1 MAQNMTDPN
10 LGLDLDQVRE
20 SRERFGINRL
30 TPLPREPAWRKLLDK
45 FDDPIVK
52 ILIAAALLSMIVDL
66 FGVSPSIAGGC
77 LVGLVAI
84 SLLLA
89 ILRRG
94 DAIPPLLFSAA
105 LGLFGVGLFFGHPL
119 IEGMAVII
127 AVALATGVAFFS
139 EYRSDLEFEALNRE
153 KDAPVVKAIRGGIV
167 TEVPMPDIVVGDV
180 VALEMGDEI
189 PADGRIVK
197 ASEFMVDTSLLTGES
212 EPTRKLVTDSESG
225 RVNRGTHVVDGTAVM
240 VVTEVGDA
248 TEIGKLAR
256 SLSAAPESKDRA
268 ERKRTIAKEQTPLQQ
283 KLADLAA
290 FISRIGY
297 TAAAFIFVAELI
309 RGIVKGTVYW
319 PTTEPQAIAVAGE
332 LLDYFIT
339 MVIIIVVAV
348 PEGLPMSVTVSLAL
362 AMRKMTR
369 ANSLVR
375 QLIAC
380 ETIGSATVI
389 CTDKTGT
396 LTENKMRVE
405 RVETSDGPRERRGLS
420 PPDGLPPS
428 DSTSPEGINPSARQE
443 LLALNAA
450 VNSTATL
457 DSAGKTIGNST
468 EGALLRW
475 LAESGTDYADL
486 RRRHPVVYQVH
497 FSSERKRM
505 TTVVEQ
511 DGQLWCLVKGAPD
524 ELLARCNLGEE
535 ERRSIRERLDSCA
548 RSAMRTLAFA
558 AARLPADTPRTDDGL
573 HGCRDELER
582 GLEFLGFV
590 AIRDP
595 LRADVPAA
603 IAECQRAGI
612 RVIMIT
618 GDDVQTARAI
628 GHDIGLVPS
637 LDDPIDTPVS
647 AVLTSRAFNELDD
660 DALKRRLPGLRVVA
674 RARPLDKYRLV
685 RLLQETGEVVAV
697 TGDGT
702 NDAPALKKADVGL
715 AMGIAGTEV
724 AKAASKIVLLDDSF
738 RTIVRAVHWGRSLYE
753 NIQRFLQFQ
762 LTINVSA
769 LAITFLGILL
779 FDVRAPFTVL
789 QLLWIN
795 VIMDTFASIALCSE
809 PPREGLMA
817 LPPKRRG
824 DPIVTPAM
832 RTTIL
837 ATAAFFVVVM
847 LGLLLAMKG
856 DPNRPGFLAGTGPWA
871 VEVGPK
877 RSAIAAGDLV
887 DRDGVWYTA
896 GDAKATVHFTVLQAT
911 LFFTLYVFF
920 QIWNQVNC
928 RSLSP
933 NVSGLS
939 RLGDNPVFLAI
950 AGATVVGQVLI
961 VTAGGRLFQVQPLSA
976 LEWAGIVGASASV
989 VVFAEIV
996 RRWRLLASGGVY
1008 PRRTG

>member
-1 MAQNMTDPN
+1 MIAPN
-10 LGLDLDQVRE
+10 LGLDADQVRD
-20 SRERFGINRL
+20 SRERFGANRL

-66 FGVSPSIAGGC
+66 FGVSPVLAGWSLAG
-77 LVGLVAI
+77 LVGAAV
-84 SLLLA
+84 LLA

-94 DAIPPLLFSAA
+94 DAIPPLLFAA
-105 LGLFGVGLFFGHPL
+105 AFGLFAIGLFFGHPL
-119 IEGMAVII
+119 VEGMAVII

-180 VALEMGDEI
+180 VLLEMGDEI

-197 ASEFMVDTSLLTGES
+197 ATEFFVDTSLLTGES
-212 EPTRKLVTDSESG
+212 EPTRKLVADDETG
-225 RVNRGTHVVDGTAVM
+225 RVSRGTHAVDGIATM

-248 TEIGKLAR
+248 TELGKLAR
-256 SLSAAPESKDRA
+256 SLSSAPETHDRI
-268 ERKRTIAKEQTPLQQ
+268 ERKLTISKERTPLQE
-283 KLADLAA
+283 KLADLAGL
-290 FISRIGY
+290 ISRIGY
-297 TAAAFIFVAELI
+297 GAAAFIFVAELT
-309 RGIVKGTVYW
+309 RGILKGAIYW
-319 PTTEPQAIAVAGE
+319 PTTQPQAIAVAGE

-389 CTDKTGT
+389 CSDKTGT

-405 RVETSDGPRERRGLS
+405 RVESGDPANDFDERRGLS
-420 PPDGLPPS
+420 PS
-428 DSTSPEGINPSARQE
+428 NSTDPIAATGSAGMNPAARLS

-457 DSAGKTIGNST
+457 DAEQKTIGNST

-475 LAESGTDYADL
+475 LGTRGIDYAEL
-486 RRRHPVVYQVH
+486 RRQHPVIYQVH

-505 TTVVEQ
+505 TTVVER
-511 DGQLWCLVKGAPD
+511 DGHHWCLVKGAPD
-524 ELLARCNLGEE
+524 ELLTRCVLDESQ
-535 ERRSIRERLDSCA
+535 RRSIRERLDLSA

-558 AARLPADTPRTDDGL
+558 AARLPDDMPCTEDGL
-573 HGCRDELER
+573 HGCRDEIEKN
-582 GLEFLGFV
+582 LEFLGFV

-612 RVIMIT
+612 RVIVIT

-628 GHDIGLVPS
+628 GHDIGLVAS
-637 LDDPIDTPVS
+637 LDDPIDTPIS

-660 DALKRRLPGLRVVA
+660 DALKRRLPDLRIIA

-685 RLLQETGEVVAV
+685 RLLQEMGEVVAV

-809 PPREGLMA
+809 PPRDGLMA

-824 DPIVTPAM
+824 DAIVTPAM

-837 ATAAFFVVVM
+837 LTAAFFVVVM

-856 DPNRPGFLAGTGPWA
+856 DPNRPGVLSGPGPWA
-871 VEVGPK
+871 AEVGPTRLPLDAK
-877 RSAIAAGDLV
+877 DLV
-887 DRDGVWYTA
+887 YSGDNVWQTA
-896 GDAKATVHFTVLQAT
+896 TGADATVHFTVLQAT

-920 QIWNQVNC
+920 QIWNQINC

-933 NVSGLS
+933 RVSGLS

-950 AGATVVGQVLI
+950 VGVTVVGQVLI
-961 VTAGGRLFQVQPLSA
+961 VTFGGRLFQVQPLTA
-976 LEWAGIVGASASV
+976 IEWAGIVAASASV
-989 VVFAEIV
+989 VAFAEIV
-996 RRWRLLASGGVY
+996 RRVRKQRNTAS
-1008 PRRTG
+1008 RTP